1 MFGIMIE
8 FAYFEGKEQSVYE
21 EVFEF
26 KTERAALDFFNH
38 LLCSHVEYDFSGKGD
53 RNGKHVECDKL
64 LSHISNMSDGESFD
78 MTIALTRNGKAS
90 RTDGMDFFQAF
101 LIDEKSM
108 EHDHRNS
115 NCWTHDF
122 TFNFSF
128 SGLSADW
135 ETDISAADIR
145 ARIITSLGNCDAADL
160 LQRVECYN
168 SFSEREV

>member
-1 MFGIMIE
+1 MFGLMIE

-26 KTERAALDFFNH
+26 SSERAALDFFNH
-38 LLCSHVEYDFSGKGD
+38 LLCSEAGD
-53 RNGKHVECDKL
+53 DTGFGDKNGNYVECDKL

-78 MTIALTRNGKAS
+78 MTIALTRIGKAS
-90 RTDGMDFFQAF
+90 RTEGMDFFQAF

-145 ARIITSLGNCDAADL
+145 ARIITSLGNCDGQDL
-160 LQRVECYN
+160 LQRIECYN

>member
-1 MFGIMIE
+1 MFGLMIE

-26 KTERAALDFFNH
+26 GTERAALDFFNH
-38 LLCSHVEYDFSGKGD
+38 LLCRQAGD
-53 RNGKHVECDKL
+53 ATGYGDKNGKSVECDKL
-64 LSHISNMSDGESFD
+64 IGHISAMSDGESLD
-78 MTIALTRNGKAS
+78 MTIALTRRGRAS
-90 RTDGMDFFQAF
+90 YSEGMDFFQAF
-101 LIDEKSM
+101 LIDEKTM
-108 EHDHRNS
+108 EHDHCNS

-145 ARIITSLGNCDAADL
+145 ARIIMALGNCDAADL